1 MHEIMTIE
9 EVAAYIRVSE
19 RTVYDWAQKGEL
31 PGGKLGTTWRFKRD
45 EIEKWVND
53 RLSQSPRKSAASVA
67 ATSSFVLTPERILLL
82 EHSTKEEILTKLVD
96 LLSETPFVKDRNQLL
111 KGILEREKLMS
122 TGIGFGV
129 GVPHVRI
136 DSVTDLVMAVAVCKT
151 AIVDYTSLDEAPVQ
165 IVCMLAA
172 RTDQHTK
179 YIRTLSAISS
189 RLKDAPCREEII
201 ASDDPS
207 AICKLLIESE

>member
-45 EIEKWVND
+45 EIERWVND
-53 RLSQSPRKSAASVA
+53 RLSQSQGKSPAAAAASD
-67 ATSSFVLTPERILLL
+67 SVLVPARVLLL
-82 EHSTKEEILTKLVD
+82 DHSTKDEVLTQLVD
-96 LLSETPFVKDRNQLL
+96 VLAETPFVKNRDKLL

-122 TGIGFGV
+122 TGIGFGI

-136 DSVTDLVMAVAVCKT
+136 DSVSDLVMAVAVSRQPI
-151 AIVDYTSLDEAPVQ
+151 ADYPSLDEIPVQ

-189 RLKDAPCREEII
+189 RLKNALCREEII
-201 ASDDPS
+201 ASDDPTR
-207 AICKLLIESE
+207 ICSLLMGAE

>member
-1 MHEIMTIE
+1 M
-9 EVAAYIRVSE
+9 
-19 RTVYDWAQKGEL
+19 
-31 PGGKLGTTWRFKRD
+31 
-45 EIEKWVND
+45 
-53 RLSQSPRKSAASVA
+53 
-67 ATSSFVLTPERILLL
+67 
-82 EHSTKEEILTKLVD
+82 TKLVD

-151 AIVDYTSLDEAPVQ
+151 AIVDYSSLDEAPVQ